1 LPRFFLTAV
10 ATLLKFVLCL
20 DPLTPI
26 HSCAFFGL
34 MNFLHRGGAFRALG
48 YPDFFWFWSSYF
60 VSNVGSWMQSVAQGW
75 LLYELTSSPFYL
87 GLFSSLRMVLL
98 LCFFVLGGL
107 MSDRIDRRKVMLGI
121 QIISALSALGLAV
134 LVTLRLIH
142 VWHIFVLGAI
152 TSTTWAFEQP
162 VRQALLPQLVRRDD
176 LVNALALNAV
186 TWNGAGL
193 LGPSLVGFSV
203 GWIGV
208 DGCFYLNAVSYVA
221 VIAALLRIHIPE
233 QNFDTTQITVL
244 QSLLDGIGYVRRHQV
259 IATLLIVS
267 AIFNVFG
274 RSYITLMPV
283 FAKEVLAL
291 GAAGLGYLAAGPGLG
306 TIIGSLTLAT
316 VGRIEAKSGRIFG
329 ILVGFSIA
337 LFSFAASR
345 HVQLSF
351 ALLVIVGALSTAF
364 ETLLQTSIQL
374 MVEESFRGRVLGF
387 YGLTGGGL
395 RELGGMQAGFVA
407 EWTGAPMAI
416 EMGTVVLI
424 LIGAM
429 FLGTAARRK
438 VAAPT

>member
-1 LPRFFLTAV
+1 MLT
-10 ATLLKFVLCL
+10 
-20 DPLTPI
+20 LTG
-26 HSCAFFGL
+26 SCAFFVVMKL
-34 MNFLHRGGAFRALG
+34 FHRGGAFRALA
-48 YPDFFWFWSSYF
+48 YPDFLWFWSSYF

-75 LLYELTSSPFYL
+75 LLYDLTSSPFYL

-121 QIISALSALGLAV
+121 QAISALSALGLAV
-134 LVTLRLIH
+134 LVTFKAIS

-162 VRQALLPQLVRRDD
+162 VRQALLPQLVRRED

-193 LGPSLVGFSV
+193 LGPSLVGLSV

-208 DGCFYLNAVSYVA
+208 DGCFYVNVVSYLA
-221 VIAALLRIHIPE
+221 VIVALLRIHFPP
-233 QNFDTTQITVL
+233 QSFDRTKMTVL
-244 QSLLDGIGYVRRHQV
+244 QSLLDGIGYVRRHQA

-267 AIFNVFG
+267 AIFNIFG
-274 RSYITLMPV
+274 RSYIILMPV

-291 GAAGLGYLAAGPGLG
+291 GAAGLGYLAAAPGLG
-306 TIIGSLTLAT
+306 TIIGSLTLAAL
-316 VGRIEAKSGRIFG
+316 GRVEARGGRIFTL
-329 ILVGFSIA
+329 LVGFSIA
-337 LFSFAASR
+337 LFAFAASR

-351 ALLVIVGALSTAF
+351 GLLAIVGALSTLF

-407 EWTGAPMAI
+407 EWTGAPVAI

-424 LIGAM
+424 LLGGM
-429 FLGTAARRK
+429 FLANAARGK
-438 VAAPT
+438 VPAAEHG